1 MSKVLGNFLLVIAA
15 FLSSTLV
22 LSSVGSAAE
31 EQTAPVVGVESTTP
45 TAVDE
50 TTQVKSE
57 QSEAEDVSSIESL
70 SSNLAPFSSANTS
83 SEQDY
88 TIAQVT
94 SVSQLSDVQ
103 PTDWAFQALQS
114 LVERYGCIAGYPDR
128 TYRGNRS
135 LTRYEFAAGLNAC
148 LDRVNELIAAGTQD
162 LVTKEDLAKLQR
174 LREEFAGELTTLRG
188 RIDAVEAQAAQLEA
202 NQFSTTTKL
211 NAEVVLGLSSVL
223 GGDRSDGQPADKIP
237 TLNARV
243 RLNFDT
249 SFTGRD
255 RLRVRLQASNVV
267 PLSAVL
273 LTNEG
278 RLNYDGNTNNNA
290 VLQFLQYRLPLG
302 EQTSGYVGLVGNGFV
317 DFDFTGQLNPYFEGG
332 TSISAFGLRNPIYTY
347 AGGAGVGLRH
357 QFNDVVELDVGYLA
371 SNAGEPTEK
380 RGLFDGRYAG
390 IAQLIVTPNENFGFG
405 FTYLNT
411 YSSGSTVFG
420 PASRV
425 LRAGSGSNLANSNFG
440 SAVVA
445 NGYALSAS
453 IRVSPAFTLGGWVS
467 YVTQRYINRGDGEV
481 WTWAATLAFPDL
493 GSEGSVLGF
502 LVGMEPHLTS
512 ISNNI
517 NGGQADRDTSLHIDA
532 FYKYQLTDNISITPG
547 VIWLTAPNHDARND
561 DAFIGVIRTV
571 FRF

>member
-1 MSKVLGNFLLVIAA
+1 MSKVLGNFVLVIAA

-22 LSSVGSAAE
+22 LPFAGSAAE
-31 EQTAPVVGVESTTP
+31 EQTTSNAVVQNTTP
-45 TAVDE
+45 TAITAQAE
-50 TTQVKSE
+50 SE
-57 QSEAEDVSSIESL
+57 QPDVADITSVESL
-70 SSNLAPFSSANTS
+70 SSNLKPLSFVSTS

-103 PTDWAFQALQS
+103 PTDWAFQSLQS
-114 LVERYGCIAGYPDR
+114 LVERYGCIVGYPDQ
-128 TYRGNRS
+128 TYRGNRA

-162 LVTKEDLAKLQR
+162 LVTREDLAKLQR

-188 RIDAVEAQAAQLEA
+188 RIDAVEAQTAQLEA

-211 NAEVVLGLSSVL
+211 NSEVVLGLTSVL
-223 GGDRSDGQPADKIP
+223 DGDRSDGQPADTIP

-243 RLNFDT
+243 RLNFDS

-267 PLSAVL
+267 PLSEVL

-278 RLNYDGNTNNNA
+278 RINYDGNTNNNA
-290 VLQFLQYRLPLG
+290 VLQLFQYRFPLG
-302 EQTSGYVGLVGNGFV
+302 SQTTGYVAVANNGFV
-317 DFDFTGQLNPYFEGG
+317 DLDFTGQLNPYFEGG
-332 TSISAFGLRNPIYTY
+332 TSISSFGLRNPIYTY

-357 QFNDVVELDVGYLA
+357 QFNDVVELDIGYLA
-371 SNAGEPTEK
+371 SNAGQPTEK

-390 IAQLIVTPNENFGFG
+390 LAQLIITPNKNFGFG

-411 YSSGSTVFG
+411 YSSGSTIFG
-420 PASRV
+420 PASRF
-425 LRAGSGSNLANSNFG
+425 LLAGSGSNLANSNFG
-440 SAVVA
+440 SAVIA

-453 IRVSPAFTLGGWVS
+453 IRVSPAFTVGGWVS
-467 YVTQRYINRGDGEV
+467 YINQRFVSRGDGEV

-502 LVGMEPHLTS
+502 LVGMEPKLTS

-517 NGGQADRDTSLHIDA
+517 NGGQSDRDTSLHIDA
-532 FYKYQLTDNISITPG
+532 FYKYQLTDSISITPG

-561 DAFIGVIRTV
+561 DALVGVIRTV